1 MSHLGCRNARVQMI
15 TTEYVFI
22 VGSGDQIQ
30 VFRLVQKTNPPP
42 TKLSLR
48 PGKEVLK
55 DTSELI
61 YFMFLL

>member
-1 MSHLGCRNARVQMI
+1 MI
-15 TTEYVFI
+15 TTAYVFT

-30 VFRLVQKTNPPP
+30 VFRLVQKTNPLP
-42 TKLSLR
+42 TNLSPH

>member
-1 MSHLGCRNARVQMI
+1 MI
-15 TTEYVFI
+15 TTEYDFT